1 MILCSDGDQ
10 TALQSSPGSPR
21 YRTKGAGSYLGQ
33 GGGKLC
39 KKGILGAGGE
49 SWAAGANRG
58 QWGPI
63 MQKRHFVLLLLFFVN
78 ISTIKT

>member
-33 GGGKLC
+33 GGQIVQ
-39 KKGILGAGGE
+39 KGHPWRRRRVAGSGGE
-49 SWAAGANRG
+49 SRTVGANHAKKAFCSV
-58 QWGPI
+58 I
-63 MQKRHFVLLLLFFVN
+63 IIFC
-78 ISTIKT
+78 